1 MRRRAITMSGR
12 GNAQTPAVAA
22 VVPAGYNSA
31 LSRLKGT
38 KEEIRLVAAKKPA
51 KKASK
56 AASKSSTRPKAGAKA
71 AAARKPAA
79 KPAPAK
85 KPAAKKAAAV
95 RKPAAAK
102 KVVAKKPVPALPK
115 ILPVFPEQRATAA
128 GTSF

>member
-71 AAARKPAA
+71 AAARKPALLDRADAAWA
-79 KPAPAK
+79 KSRERH
-85 KPAAKKAAAV
+85 AAAEEEILAAL
-95 RKPAAAK
+95 RKQA
-102 KVVAKKPVPALPK
+102 
-115 ILPVFPEQRATAA
+115 
-128 GTSF
+128 